1 MAGGPSA
8 WLNLVVVSIPP
19 VVFYAL
25 GAMLIFFGA
34 LRAYMF
40 GWKARRVR
48 SLSDDLD
55 PDQARAEERRA
66 KDQRRHLMMGV
77 VWVVMGVVLIAS
89 TLNAAQRLLQ

>member
-1 MAGGPSA
+1 VAGGAPT
-8 WLNLVVVSIPP
+8 WLNQIVVSIPP

-25 GAMLIFFGA
+25 GAMLIVFGA

-48 SLSDDLD
+48 ALADDLD
-55 PDQARAEERRA
+55 ADQARAEERRA

-77 VWVVMGVVLIAS
+77 IWVLMGIVLIAS
-89 TLNAAQRLLQ
+89 TLNAAQRLVQ